1 MIHQNY
7 YYTHVPTS
15 IALGDPRV
23 VQALDELC
31 RDPQAAL
38 RKHQDDPAVGA
49 CLAALS
55 GLLGYHFEALGKQE
69 GEQQQPMMQ
78 PPPSKIVDVTGRG
91 PEALARERAEQA
103 AADEVGPS

>member
-1 MIHQNY
+1 M
-7 YYTHVPTS
+7 
-15 IALGDPRV
+15 
-23 VQALDELC
+23 VQALEELC

-55 GLLGYHFEALGKQE
+55 GLLGDHFEALGKQE
-69 GEQQQPMMQ
+69 GEQQ
-78 PPPSKIVDVTGRG
+78 PPNKIVDVTGRG